1 MITFKDF
8 LNEKAMNPSEFKKTE
23 ARQKD
28 TMLIGFEFECVVPKG
43 SRLYPSEPPK
53 SEAAFQLVRDI
64 KGFGELRD
72 LFDVSSN
79 DTKSIRKD
87 FGIWA
92 EENGDGSGEDL
103 DFYSSSDFMEFVK
116 SVHKNMAELIKEFDL
131 EPRFGWAGYAPNP
144 SVYTEEPQQADDPL
158 QDEAFQNI
166 QKDLP
171 LAIGYPVTIPSSR
184 SDRDP
189 LMGRGRWLITQ
200 DHSIEGSSEMDI
212 GVEIIS
218 PPTPLA
224 RGIKDLENMFK
235 WMEKNGIETNISTGF
250 HINLSTP
257 NIKDIDLVKLVLF
270 TGEKH
275 VLKAFDRISNSYT
288 NPQIRSIISNVTG
301 RGTLPSEASEMIGLA
316 KASLSANKH
325 SAIHTEKLKQGYLE
339 FRMAGNANYHKDFKK
354 MKDTLLRFAAAIEIA
369 SDPKAE
375 RNEYLKKLSTL
386 FSKVKDEEGT
396 DLYDELP
403 ITRILQRGSQ
413 EQDAKILDQ
422 YLANAKAGKKL
433 SNLAIEKRQEWAEHT
448 FLKAI
453 FRALLELGIK
463 VLSDRQRAEFRLI
476 MKRLEI
482 PLDDLKGPSDPW
494 KIDVLKRLGILK

>member
-23 ARQKD
+23 ARQGSS
-28 TMLIGFEFECVVPKG
+28 TLVGFEFECVVPEG
-43 SRLYPSEPPK
+43 SRLYPSSAP
-53 SEAAFQLVRDI
+53 EAKEATSVELEEI
-64 KGFGELRD
+64 NGFGELME
-72 LFDVSSN
+72 LFDISRE
-79 DTKSIRKD
+79 DGTEIRKE
-87 FGIWA
+87 FQLWA
-92 EENGDGSGEDL
+92 EEAGDEDL
-103 DFYSSSDFMEFVK
+103 EFSVSSDFMKFIK
-116 SVHKNMAELIKEFDL
+116 SEYRTLKAFIRDRDL
-131 EPRFGWAGYAPNP
+131 EPLFGWGPGRTA
-144 SVYTEEPQQADDPL
+144 VYTADADAESSEQVEEL
-158 QDEAFQNI
+158 VFKNI
-166 QKDLP
+166 ANDLP
-171 LAIGYPVTIPSSR
+171 EAIGHPVATPSSTK
-184 SDRDP
+184 DRGP

-200 DHSIEGSSEMDI
+200 DQSIEGASDMDI

-224 RGIKDLENMFK
+224 QGIKDLEKMFK
-235 WMEKNGIETNISTGF
+235 WMEKNSIETNVSTGF

-301 RGTLPSEASEMIGLA
+301 RGTLPSEASEMIELA
-316 KASLSANKH
+316 KASLSANKY

-354 MKDTLLRFAAAIEIA
+354 MKDTLLRFATAIEIA

-386 FSKVKDEEGT
+386 FGKVKDEEGT
-396 DLYDELP
+396 DLYNELP

-413 EQDAKILDQ
+413 EQDAKLLDKF
-422 YLANAKAGKKL
+422 LADAKAGKKL
-433 SNLAIEKRQEWAEHT
+433 SNLALEKRQEWAEHT

-453 FRALLELGIK
+453 FRAMLELGIK

-476 MKRLEI
+476 MKRLGI

-494 KIDVLKRLGILK
+494 KTDVLKRLGILK

>member
-28 TMLIGFEFECVVPKG
+28 SMLIGFEFECVVPEG
-43 SRLYPSEPPK
+43 SRLYPSSMPEAKEPISIPV
-53 SEAAFQLVRDI
+53 EEI
-64 KGFGELRD
+64 NGFGELAE
-72 LFDVSSN
+72 LFDMSREEGREI
-79 DTKSIRKD
+79 KGE
-87 FGIWA
+87 FQLWA
-92 EENGDGSGEDL
+92 EEDGDESLEFSVSEDFMKFVKAEYKSLKAFIRDRGLESLFGWTPGRTAVYTTDPDVESSEQIEDL
-103 DFYSSSDFMEFVK
+103 VF
-116 SVHKNMAELIKEFDL
+116 KNIA
-131 EPRFGWAGYAPNP
+131 N
-144 SVYTEEPQQADDPL
+144 
-158 QDEAFQNI
+158 
-166 QKDLP
+166 DLP
-171 LAIGYPVTIPSSR
+171 EAIGHPVATPSST
-184 SDRDP
+184 SDRGP

-200 DHSIEGSSEMDI
+200 DQSIEGSSEMDI
-212 GVEIIS
+212 GVEVIS

-235 WMEKNGIETNISTGF
+235 WMEKNGIETNVSTGF

-270 TGEKH
+270 TGERH

-301 RGTLPSEASEMIGLA
+301 RGTLPTEASEMIELA
-316 KASLSANKH
+316 KASLSANKY

-339 FRMAGNANYHKDFKK
+339 FRMAGNADYHKDFKK

-369 SDPKAE
+369 TDPKAE
-375 RNEYLKKLSTL
+375 RNEYLKKLTSL
-386 FSKVKDEEGT
+386 FGKVKDEEGT
-396 DLYDELP
+396 DLYNELP
-403 ITRILQRGSQ
+403 ITRLLQRGSQ

-433 SNLAIEKRQEWAEHT
+433 TNLAIEKRQEWAEHT

-476 MKRLEI
+476 LKRLGI